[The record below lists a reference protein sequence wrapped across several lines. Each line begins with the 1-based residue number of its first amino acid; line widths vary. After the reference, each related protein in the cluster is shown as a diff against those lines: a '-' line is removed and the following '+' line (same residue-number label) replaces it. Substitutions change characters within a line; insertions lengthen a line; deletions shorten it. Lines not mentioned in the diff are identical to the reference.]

1 MINKKTKKNI
11 LDSFKKNVI
20 SQANKHL
27 INLNQNQPDA
37 NNSDIQN
44 IDMDIEMK
52 KECDNL
58 NISSLKD
65 SINTEKMIISNEKEF
80 KKSKDCNDSYI
91 NGDNSYGDNYSTAN
105 SNVENDKNKL
115 KQSLSK
121 ENIDNSIK
129 NENQPDN
136 ETQISKEVE
145 IPTNDEIQNANE
157 YIDDI
162 LENLIDEEKK
172 MNSEINPNYFD
183 YQTEINQKMRSILI
197 DWLIDVHNKFN
208 YKEETLY
215 ITIYIIDSYLSKR
228 FVQRSRFQ
236 LLGITSLFIASK
248 LNEIYYRRITDY
260 VFITDNTYSIEEIK
274 YMEEDISKTLSFN
287 FLVPSALSF
296 YQIISKKFGIDTDPN
311 LYEFGQFLI
320 QTFLL
325 DNRCLNFSY
334 SSIACSSCY
343 IVMKFY
349 KIKNYHNCYNNKYY
363 SIKNGY
369 NSDKNGY
376 VITKCAKNIVSVI
389 SDIFVSNLQSTIKKY
404 NNNTFYEDIKKI
416 LGNPKCK
423 A

>member
-1 MINKKTKKNI
+1 MNKLSSKGNVGIQNHKTHLSISYLINKKTKKNI

-80 KKSKDCNDSYI
+80 KKSKACNDSYI

-136 ETQISKEVE
+136 EMQISKEVE

-183 YQTEINQKMRSILI
+183 YQTEIKIVIYPKDLFKEVDS
-197 DWLIDVHNKFN
+197 N
-208 YKEETLY
+208 Y
-215 ITIYIIDSYLSKR
+215 
-228 FVQRSRFQ
+228 
-236 LLGITSLFIASK
+236 
-248 LNEIYYRRITDY
+248 
-260 VFITDNTYSIEEIK
+260 
-274 YMEEDISKTLSFN
+274 
-287 FLVPSALSF
+287 
-296 YQIISKKFGIDTDPN
+296 
-311 LYEFGQFLI
+311 
-320 QTFLL
+320 
-325 DNRCLNFSY
+325 
-334 SSIACSSCY
+334 
-343 IVMKFY
+343 
-349 KIKNYHNCYNNKYY
+349 
-363 SIKNGY
+363 
-369 NSDKNGY
+369 
-376 VITKCAKNIVSVI
+376 
-389 SDIFVSNLQSTIKKY
+389 
-404 NNNTFYEDIKKI
+404 
-416 LGNPKCK
+416 
-423 A
+423 